1 MRRPHRDLD
10 GHPRPGISTR
20 AIDSVILLARVV
32 HGTDY
37 HKRGRSVADL
47 GLENLTIAEIQHY
60 VDRGDLPDRSW
71 AQ

>member
-10 GHPRPGISTR
+10 GHPRPGVSTR

-60 VDRGDLPDRSW
+60 VDRGDLPDRS
-71 AQ
+71 